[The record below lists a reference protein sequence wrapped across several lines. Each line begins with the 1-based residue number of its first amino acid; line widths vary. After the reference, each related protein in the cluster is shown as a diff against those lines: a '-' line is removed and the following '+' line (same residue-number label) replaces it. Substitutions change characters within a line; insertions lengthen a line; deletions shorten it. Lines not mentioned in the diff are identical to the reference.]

1 MFHVVSCY
9 GTDLIKYEDLEC
21 EISMH
26 FYRVRVRSF
35 TRRIYGS
42 LGRMDKTKSFFL
54 LCILIPGCWLHCKKI
69 MYEFSSFLPM
79 HAMENRDFIRQFIAE
94 YPPPENIGFIP
105 DQFNNLGWNWHN
117 TAIVLSDY
125 VDDTYFNGV
134 SPFGVECDEAFGTIT
149 LMERLIG
156 GTMKIGAKIHHG
168 QLFSHNAIF
177 VENLSPTL

>member
-1 MFHVVSCY
+1 
-9 GTDLIKYEDLEC
+9 
-21 EISMH
+21 
-26 FYRVRVRSF
+26 
-35 TRRIYGS
+35 
-42 LGRMDKTKSFFL
+42 
-54 LCILIPGCWLHCKKI
+54 
-69 MYEFSSFLPM
+69 M

-177 VENLSPTL
+177 VETLSPTL